1 MAVLV
6 KSSPRYTVKG
16 HDRWLTA
23 DVEFFL
29 AAFEQMAKLGY
40 N

>member
-6 KSSPRYTVKG
+6 KSSPRYTVG